1 MDWQDPDDTVD
12 PPQVPIVRID
22 TTRRVFGE
30 VSTDSSGIVEVP
42 IRNTGNNILNVEVYL
57 SGPDSGLLAIADGLS
72 TFSLEAGSSQ
82 TVAITFHAEK
92 PDRYEAELHVVHD
105 APNRSDTLIIS
116 LVWEGK
122 SATDATS
129 EPDLHGELVLH
140 QNYPNPFNPSTV
152 IAYQIPE
159 ETHVRLNVYDVAGR
173 RVSALVDEMQP
184 PGEYRVNWDA
194 TEMASGIYIYRL
206 SASGHT
212 LTRRMTLIR

>member
-1 MDWQDPDDTVD
+1 M
-12 PPQVPIVRID
+12 PIVRID

-129 EPDLHGELVLH
+129 EPDLPSELALH

>member
-129 EPDLHGELVLH
+129 EPDLPGELALH
-140 QNYPNPFNPSTV
+140 QNYPNPFNPETV
-152 IAYQIPE
+152 IRYELPE
-159 ETHVRLNVYDVAGR
+159 DHEVMLEVYDILGR
-173 RVSALVDEMQP
+173 RVATLVKEVKPAGVHQ
-184 PGEYRVNWDA
+184 
-194 TEMASGIYIYRL
+194 T
-206 SASGHT
+206 T
-212 LTRRMTLIR
+212 